1 LRQRRRSFHFSATAP
16 ASPKAPTVGALDRC
30 SRRDSTSSIRGVVP
44 PASVQVVLTLL
55 TYMTHRDV
63 GNADIAGADIC
74 PSRQSLHSS
83 GEIETYKIALI
94 NNNN

>member
-1 LRQRRRSFHFSATAP
+1 
-16 ASPKAPTVGALDRC
+16 
-30 SRRDSTSSIRGVVP
+30 
-44 PASVQVVLTLL
+44 
-55 TYMTHRDV
+55 MTHRDV